1 MESGGAHNKNANQ
14 LDTQADAAVVGFL
27 DILIRRLHHE
37 LVLRSVF
44 TGLAG
49 GMVAAAVALV
59 LGESGWWGVP
69 GFLAGFPLG
78 GGLRLVRGVSAR
90 EAAEE
95 AEARFPMQTRH
106 QHLLSTLAGLDGRE
120 PSARR
125 EDAGGGEVQAALLR
139 LGGSVVAGL
148 EPRRL
153 LPLKWQREAG
163 AMGGA
168 ALLLVLA
175 LMGGDGGE
183 ILPGGA
189 AESGEQPL
197 TSRAVAPAGA
207 GSKGDPSLHMMART
221 VPPGYTGLPPVEVD
235 NPESLRLLPGSRLK
249 LWALSGPVTPAA
261 SLITAD
267 GEEALQVHEAPDGWR
282 VDWVMG
288 VEPAALLLHA
298 VDPSEAGERPL
309 RLLPISPLQDPA
321 PIVTLEAPAQDLV
334 LATGSGTLRVE
345 ARALDEFGVDS
356 MALVWTR
363 TRGGGESFAFQE
375 GRLEG
380 LRVIRPGPGE
390 LRASVD
396 VDLATLDL
404 RPGDL
409 LHLRAEAVDGN
420 SVTGPGRGASPVRI
434 LRVAIEGDQ
443 EEVNTLIGFPLEAE
457 REPVLSQRMIIL
469 LTEDLVDRAPGLPP
483 DQVRREAQGI
493 AREQARLRAEVGEQ
507 VFSRATG
514 AMRDPGSHL
523 GDDAGHGHDADL
535 PSWVRGEAGGE
546 AAEAEAQDHE
556 EADGQHEAEE
566 FDFESLRGFTD
577 DLGGAVAIM
586 DVDEGGHEHDG
597 DPILSVNEE
606 LLDAFNSMWEAEREL
621 LQTRMTPSL
630 PFQYQALEQLQALRT
645 AARVFP
651 RGDVTAPPVDV
662 ASTRGT
668 GPRVDVDPAP
678 RVAGVAVEGVQ
689 AREGE
694 LEAMVRRLPA
704 LGVAQGGREL
714 AFLAARLLPLGD
726 AGAQASV
733 HLSRAVARLRDGS
746 VEEAQREVE
755 VARGL
760 LAPRVTGGAALPT
773 PLPRSLAEAG
783 LLAPGRS
790 GAVESGAGGDSRAAS
805 ESANP
810 ARPFVFATVRYRSGN
825 WDSAPLVPTNLHHTV
840 ARYTDIPVTPE
851 GAVVDLAAPDL
862 HRYPFVFLT
871 GHLPVRFTPEESENL
886 KRYIDNGGFL
896 FIDDHNHDIDGAFHR
911 TVLEEMSRLFGA
923 DALQPL
929 PTDHPLYHTF
939 FRFPDG
945 PPTTSHELSGWG
957 DGLIHS
963 ELFGIQVD
971 GRLAVLYSNK
981 DYASEWNYHA
991 VNKRFLALDN
1001 TRLGMNILLYALTR

>member
-1 MESGGAHNKNANQ
+1 MDSRRPFGNSGGHENQ
-14 LDTQADAAVVGFL
+14 AVEDVAGFL
-27 DILIRRLHHE
+27 DLLIRRLQYE
-37 LVLRSVF
+37 IGLRSVLAA
-44 TGLAG
+44 LAG
-49 GMVAAAVALV
+49 GLVAVAAALAF
-59 LGESGWWGVP
+59 GGAWWWGAP
-69 GFLAGFPLG
+69 GLLVGFPLG
-78 GGLRLVRGVSAR
+78 GGWRLVRGVSAR

-95 AEARFPMQTRH
+95 AEARFPMDTRH
-106 QHLLSTLAGLDGRE
+106 QHLLSTLAGLEGRA
-120 PSARR
+120 PDQGGA
-125 EDAGGGEVQAALLR
+125 DGGEVQAALLR
-139 LGGSVVAGL
+139 LGASAVAGMD
-148 EPRRL
+148 PQRL
-153 LPLKWQREAG
+153 LPLRWRREGG
-163 AMGGA
+163 ATAAA
-168 ALLLVLA
+168 ALLMVLVVL
-175 LMGGDGGE
+175 GGE
-183 ILPGGA
+183 RVDPRWGG
-189 AESGEQPL
+189 
-197 TSRAVAPAGA
+197 PAGSDEPRMA
-207 GSKGDPSLHMMART
+207 SAVLPPDEPGSADDRPLLMEARM

-235 NPESLRLLPGSRLK
+235 DPESLRLLPGSRLE
-249 LWALSGPVTPAA
+249 LRSVSGPTTAGA
-261 SLITAD
+261 RLITAD
-267 GEEALQVHEAPDGWR
+267 GEEDLQVIDAPEGWR
-282 VDWVMG
+282 VNWVMG
-288 VEPAALLLHA
+288 VEPAALLLLA
-298 VDPSEAGERPL
+298 ADSSGSGERPL

-334 LATGSGTLRVE
+334 LATGSGTLTVE
-345 ARALDEFGVDS
+345 ARALDDFGVDS
-356 MALVWTR
+356 IAVVWTR

-375 GRLEG
+375 GRFEG
-380 LRVIRPGPGE
+380 LQVQRPGPGE
-390 LRASVD
+390 VRATVN

-409 LHLRAEAVDGN
+409 LHIRAEALDGN

-434 LRVAIEGDQ
+434 LRVAEDGDQ

-469 LTEDLVDRAPGLPP
+469 LTEDLVARAPGLPGEE
-483 DQVRREAQGI
+483 VRREALGI

-514 AMRDPGSHL
+514 AMREPGGHL
-523 GDDAGHGHDADL
+523 GDEEGHDQDADL
-535 PSWVRGEAGGE
+535 PSWVRGEAAVADSQDAGGIDDE
-546 AAEAEAQDHE
+546 HE
-556 EADGQHEAEE
+556 VED

-577 DLGGAVAIM
+577 DLGGGVALM
-586 DVDEGGHEHDG
+586 DVDEGGHDHDG
-597 DPILSVNEE
+597 DPILSVNQE
-606 LLDAFNSMWEAEREL
+606 LLDAFNFMWEAEREL

-630 PFQYQALEQLQALRT
+630 PFQYEALEQLQALRT

-668 GPRVDVDPAP
+668 GSRADVDPAP
-678 RVAGVAVEGVQ
+678 RMAGAAVEGVRE
-689 AREGE
+689 REGE
-694 LEAMVRRLPA
+694 LESLARRLPA

-714 AFLAARLLPLGD
+714 ALLAARLLPLGD

-733 HLSRAVARLRDGS
+733 HLSRAVARLRDGR
-746 VEEAQREVE
+746 VEEAQGEVE
-755 VARGL
+755 AARGL
-760 LAPRVTGGAALPT
+760 LAPRVTGSGAAPT
-773 PLPRSLAEAG
+773 HLPRGEAEAG
-783 LLAPGRS
+783 LLASWGRAMPDAGV
-790 GAVESGAGGDSRAAS
+790 GAAANGRT
-805 ESANP
+805 NP
-810 ARPFVFATVRYRSGN
+810 TRPFVFATARYRSGN
-825 WDSAPLVPTNLHHTV
+825 WDSAPLVPTNLHHTL

-871 GHLPVRFTPEESENL
+871 GHLPVRFTPEESDNL

-929 PTDHPLYHTF
+929 PNDHPLFHTF

-963 ELFGIQVD
+963 ELFGIHVN

-1001 TRLGMNILLYALTR
+1001 TRFGMNVLLYALTR